1 MSRTKFICVW
11 LLFFTLSFA
20 VSAQNLKL
28 KGSDTLLPLAQRWAQ
43 LYQKTNAQVHLA
55 LSGGGSGLGIAAL
68 LKAETDIAES
78 SRPLNESEKDQF
90 RKLGKTPVD
99 IVVASDAVEILVNPE
114 NSVSSLTIEQ
124 VKGIFAGTITN
135 WKEIGGS
142 DAKIV
147 LYGRESSSGTHAFVQ
162 EHVLHGGPY
171 ASDIAEFP
179 SNAPMVAAVSKDKN
193 GICYAGL
200 AAGKSLKSIS
210 IAVSAA
216 GSPIAPS
223 IENIHSG
230 KYPLSR
236 SLHWF
241 LLGRPSADVRE
252 LCLWVLS
259 TDAQAAA
266 EKLGFIPVSADVRA
280 AGKAKL

>member
-1 MSRTKFICVW
+1 MSRNKFVSVCLV
-11 LLFFTLSFA
+11 FFTLSFA

-28 KGSDTLLPLAQRWAQ
+28 KGSDTLLPLAERWAQ

-68 LKAETDIAES
+68 LKGETDVAES

-99 IVVASDAVEILVNPE
+99 IVVASDAVEIPINPE

-135 WKEIGGS
+135 WKEVGGS
-142 DAKIV
+142 EGKIV

-162 EHVLHGGPY
+162 EHVLHGGPFG
-171 ASDIAEFP
+171 SGITEFP
-179 SNAPMVAAVSKDKN
+179 SNAPMVAAVAKDKN

-210 IAVSAA
+210 VAVSAA
-216 GSPIAPS
+216 APPVAPS
-223 IENIHSG
+223 IENIHSQ

-241 LLGRPSADVRE
+241 LLVRPTGDLRE

-259 TDAQAAA
+259 TEAQAAA
-266 EKLGFIPVSADVRA
+266 EKLGFVPLSADVRA
-280 AGKAKL
+280 AAKAKL